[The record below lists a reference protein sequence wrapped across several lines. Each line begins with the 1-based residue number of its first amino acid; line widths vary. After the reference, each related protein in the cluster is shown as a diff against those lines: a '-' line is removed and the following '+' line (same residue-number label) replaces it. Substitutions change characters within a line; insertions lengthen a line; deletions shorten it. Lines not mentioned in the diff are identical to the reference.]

1 MGKGTDHSDSAIYRT
16 WLERRAPGS
25 LDWGGAGKPQR
36 AK

>member
-1 MGKGTDHSDSAIYRT
+1 MGKGTDHSDSAIYRA